1 VPALP
6 FNLSSADSYATFVVR
21 QLVIALFPGQE
32 IGTLMTAL
40 KLVTLSPLMARTA
53 GRPEVAFGLID
64 GPVAIGHPDLES
76 ESIRELPVVNGS
88 SCALSSSA
96 ACN

>member
-1 VPALP
+1 
-6 FNLSSADSYATFVVR
+6 
-21 QLVIALFPGQE
+21 
-32 IGTLMTAL
+32 MTAL